1 MEQQDQRNLLLAL
14 ALCFGLFMIYN
25 IFVLEPQQ
33 KAAQAARQQAT
44 ANAVEQAASPTPT
57 IRPRDEI
64 VTAGLSSGQR
74 VAVDAP
80 SIEGSISLLG
90 ARIDDVSLKNFYETI
105 GDKERR
111 NPVGEIKLL
120 APAETERAFYATVA
134 WTTPTSTTDGVL
146 WTQTSTGALTS
157 DNPLKLSYTA
167 ASVRID
173 RTISV
178 DGDYMFT
185 IADVVA
191 NTGAAPITLTQKAQL
206 RQRQTPDLVTT
217 AVQEQGAHRG
227 ALGVYGTDKN
237 QMVNYHD
244 LTQGKAVSRSVT
256 GGWNSLTTK
265 YWMAAAIPEQG
276 EAVTMVARSE
286 ALNGEVTY
294 SAGYDL
300 SPYEI
305 APGQSITKTARIF
318 AGAKRVSVLDRYE
331 NKEGIPAFTDAVDW
345 SFLFFITKPFFF
357 LLMMLQSWVGFF
369 GFAILLLTVVVK
381 TVFFPLQFNMYKSM
395 SKMRLLQPE
404 MKSLQER
411 FAGDAQRMRAEQA
424 KLFQREKVNPVAGC
438 LPLIPTM
445 FVFYALFHVLNVTIE
460 MRHTPFVGWIRDMSA
475 ADPTSIFN
483 LFGLIPWEPRSVP
496 LIGGLLG
503 IGVWPILYG
512 LTMVGLQSL
521 SAPPTDPMQK
531 AIMKWIPLLFTV
543 LFAGFA
549 AGLVIYYVWSNLI
562 SILQQ
567 YIIMRRTGVETE
579 FDKWIKKRFGKDKP
593 PSDSGKSKRAPA
605 S

>member
-14 ALCFGLFMIYN
+14 ALCFGLFMVYN

-33 KAAQAARQQAT
+33 KAAQAARQQAA
-44 ANAVEQAASPTPT
+44 ANAIEQAASPTPT
-57 IRPRDEI
+57 IRPREEI
-64 VTAGLSSGQR
+64 VTAELSSALR
-74 VAVDAP
+74 VPVDAP
-80 SIEGSISLLG
+80 SIEGSISLMG
-90 ARIDDVSLKNFYETI
+90 SRIDDVSLKNFYETI
-105 GDKERR
+105 DDKEKK
-111 NPVGEIKLL
+111 NPAGEIKLL
-120 APAETERAFYATVA
+120 APAGTERAFYATIA
-134 WTTPTSTTDGVL
+134 WTTPTSTTDGVV
-146 WTQTSTGALTS
+146 WTQTSTGALTI

-173 RTISV
+173 RTITV
-178 DGDYMFT
+178 DADYMFT
-185 IADVVA
+185 VADIVA
-191 NTGAAPITLTQKAQL
+191 NTGAAPITLTQKAQIF
-206 RQRQTPDLVTT
+206 QRQTPDLVNTPHSET
-217 AVQEQGAHRG
+217 GAHRG

-237 QMVNYHD
+237 QMKNYHD
-244 LTQGKAVSRSVT
+244 LTQGQAVSRSVT

-265 YWMAAAIPEQG
+265 YWMAAVVPEQT
-276 EAVTMVARSE
+276 EAVTMVAKSE

-300 SPYEI
+300 TPYAI
-305 APGQSITKTARIF
+305 APGQSITKTSRIF

-331 NKEGIPAFTDAVDW
+331 NKEGVPAFTDAVDW
-345 SFLFFITKPFFF
+345 SWLFFITKPFFF
-357 LLMMLQSWVGFF
+357 LLMLLQSWVGYFAL
-369 GFAILLLTVVVK
+369 AILLLTVVVK
-381 TVFFPLQFNMYKSM
+381 TVFFPLQYNMYKSM

-404 MKSLQER
+404 MKSIQER
-411 FAGDAQRMRAEQA
+411 FAADPQRMRQEQA

-483 LFGLIPWEPRSVP
+483 LFGLIPWEPRSIP
-496 LIGGLLG
+496 FIGGLLG

-512 LTMVGLQSL
+512 FTMVALQSL
-521 SAPPTDPMQK
+521 SAPPQDPMQR
-531 AIMKWIPLLFTV
+531 AIMRWIPLVFTV

-549 AGLVIYYVWSNLI
+549 AGLVIYYVWSNII
-562 SILQQ
+562 SIIQQ

-579 FDKWIKKRFGKDKP
+579 FDKFIKKRFGGEKKP
-593 PSDSGKSKRAPA
+593 A
-605 S
+605 

>member
-25 IFVLEPQQ
+25 IFVLDPQQ
-33 KAAQAARQQAT
+33 RAAQAARQQAT

-57 IRPRDEI
+57 IRPREEI
-64 VTAGLSSGQR
+64 VTAGLASGQR
-74 VAVDAP
+74 VVVDAP
-80 SIEGSISLLG
+80 SVEGSISLLG
-90 ARIDDVSLKNFYETI
+90 SRIDDVSLKNFYETI
-105 GDKERR
+105 DDKEAK

-120 APAETERAFYATVA
+120 APAEAERAFYATVEWRA
-134 WTTPTSTTDGVL
+134 GASSTDNVV
-146 WTQTSTGALTS
+146 WAQTSSGPLTQE
-157 DNPLKLSYTA
+157 NPLTLVYNATA
-167 ASVRID
+167 LQIE
-173 RTISV
+173 RTISI
-178 DGDYMFT
+178 DQDYMFT
-185 IADVVA
+185 VSDRVTNVSSQPVPVVY
-191 NTGAAPITLTQKAQL
+191 AAVL
-206 RQRQTPDLVTT
+206 RQRALQEHTTTPLS
-217 AVQEQGAHRG
+217 EQGAFRG
-227 ALGVYGTDKN
+227 VIGVYGPDKN
-237 QMVNYHD
+237 QQVNYHD
-244 LTQGKAVSRSVT
+244 LQQGKTVPVGRKVT

-265 YWMAAAIPEQG
+265 YWMAAVVPDQTKT
-276 EAVTMVARSE
+276 VTMYGKADDQGGLLSW
-286 ALNGEVTY
+286 N
-294 SAGYDL
+294 AGYELATID
-300 SPYEI
+300 I
-305 APGQSITKTARIF
+305 APGQSISQSSRIF
-318 AGAKRVSVLDRYE
+318 TGAKRLSVLERYE
-331 NKEGIPAFTDAVDW
+331 NKEGVPSFTDAIDW
-345 SFLFFITKPFFF
+345 SFMFFITKPFFYF
-357 LLMMLQSWVGFF
+357 LMLLQGWVGYF
-369 GFAILLLTVVVK
+369 GVAILVLTVVVK
-381 TVFFPLQFNMYKSM
+381 TLFFPLQYNMYKSM

-404 MKSLQER
+404 MKSIQER
-411 FAGDAQRMRAEQA
+411 FAADPQRMRTEQA
-424 KLFQREKVNPVAGC
+424 NLFKREKVNPVAGC

-512 LTMVGLQSL
+512 ITMVGLQGL
-521 SAPPTDPMQK
+521 SAPPADPMQK

-579 FDKWIKKRFGKDKP
+579 FDKWMKKRFSGAKKP
-593 PSDSGKSKRAPA
+593 A
-605 S
+605 

>member
-14 ALCFGLFMIYN
+14 ALCFGLFMVYN
-25 IFVLEPQQ
+25 IFVLEPQE
-33 KAAQAARQQAT
+33 KARRAAEQQAAS
-44 ANAVEQAASPTPT
+44 NAVEQAASPTPT
-57 IRPRDEI
+57 IRPREEI
-64 VTAGLSSGQR
+64 VTTELSSGQR

-80 SIEGSISLLG
+80 SIEGSISLMG
-90 ARIDDVSLKNFYETI
+90 ARIDDVSLRNFYETI
-105 GDKERR
+105 DDKEKQ
-111 NPVGEIKLL
+111 NPAGEIKLL
-120 APAETERAFYATVA
+120 APGGTERAFYATVA

-146 WTQTSTGALTS
+146 WTQTSTGALTTQ
-157 DNPLKLSYTA
+157 NPLKLAYTA

-173 RTISV
+173 RTITV
-178 DGDYMFT
+178 DSDYMFT
-185 IADVVA
+185 VADVVT
-191 NTGAAPITLTQKAQL
+191 NTGTAPITLTQRTQV

-217 AVQEQGAHRG
+217 PHSETGAHRG

-244 LTQGKAVSRSVT
+244 LTQGKAVSRAVA

-265 YWMAAAIPEQG
+265 YWMAAVVPEQT
-276 EAVTMVARSE
+276 ETVTMVAKSE
-286 ALNGEVTY
+286 ALNGEITY

-305 APGQSITKTARIF
+305 APGQSISKTARVF

-331 NKEGIPAFTDAVDW
+331 NKEGVPAFTDAVDW
-345 SFLFFITKPFFF
+345 SWLFFITKPFFF
-357 LLMMLQSWVGFF
+357 LLMLLQSWVGHFAL
-369 GFAILLLTVVVK
+369 AILALTVVVK

-404 MKSLQER
+404 MKSIQER
-411 FAGDAQRMRAEQA
+411 FAADPQRMRQEQA

-496 LIGGLLG
+496 FIGGLLG

-512 LTMVGLQSL
+512 FTMVALQGL
-521 SAPPTDPMQK
+521 SAPPQDPMQR
-531 AIMKWIPLLFTV
+531 AIMRYIPLVFTV

-549 AGLVIYYVWSNLI
+549 AGLVIYYVWSNII
-562 SILQQ
+562 SIIQQ

-579 FDKWIKKRFGKDKP
+579 FDKFVKKRFGGAKKP
-593 PSDSGKSKRAPA
+593 A
-605 S
+605 

>member
-14 ALCFGLFMIYN
+14 ALCFGLFMVYN

-33 KAAQAARQQAT
+33 KAAQAARQQAA
-44 ANAVEQAASPTPT
+44 ANAIEQAASPTPT
-57 IRPRDEI
+57 IRPREEI
-64 VTAGLSSGQR
+64 VTAELASAQR
-74 VAVDAP
+74 VPVDAP
-80 SIEGSISLLG
+80 SIEGSISLMG
-90 ARIDDVSLKNFYETI
+90 SRIDDVSLKNFYETI
-105 GDKERR
+105 DDKEKK
-111 NPVGEIKLL
+111 NPAGEIKLL
-120 APAETERAFYATVA
+120 APAGTERAFYATIA
-134 WTTPTSTTDGVL
+134 WTTPTSTTDGVV
-146 WTQTSTGALTS
+146 WTQTSTGALTI

-173 RTISV
+173 RTITV
-178 DGDYMFT
+178 DADYMFT
-185 IADVVA
+185 VADIVA
-191 NTGAAPITLTQKAQL
+191 NTGAAPITLTQKAQIF
-206 RQRQTPDLVTT
+206 QRQTPDLVTT
-217 AVQEQGAHRG
+217 PHSETGAHRG

-237 QMVNYHD
+237 QMKNYHD
-244 LTQGKAVSRSVT
+244 LTQGQAVSRSVT

-265 YWMAAAIPEQG
+265 YWMAAVVPEQT
-276 EAVTMVARSE
+276 EAVTMVAKSE

-300 SPYEI
+300 TPYAI
-305 APGQSITKTARIF
+305 APGQSITKTSRIF

-331 NKEGIPAFTDAVDW
+331 NKEGVPAFTDAVDW
-345 SFLFFITKPFFF
+345 SWLFFITKPFFF
-357 LLMMLQSWVGFF
+357 LLMLLQSWVGYFAV
-369 GFAILLLTVVVK
+369 AILLLTVVVK
-381 TVFFPLQFNMYKSM
+381 TVFFPLQYNMYKSM

-404 MKSLQER
+404 MKSIQER
-411 FAGDAQRMRAEQA
+411 FAADPQRMRQEQA

-483 LFGLIPWEPRSVP
+483 LFGLIPWEPRSIP
-496 LIGGLLG
+496 FIGGLLG

-512 LTMVGLQSL
+512 FTMVALQSL
-521 SAPPTDPMQK
+521 SAPPQDPMQR
-531 AIMKWIPLLFTV
+531 AIMRWIPLVFTV

-549 AGLVIYYVWSNLI
+549 AGLVIYYVWSNII
-562 SILQQ
+562 SIIQQ

-579 FDKWIKKRFGKDKP
+579 FDKFIKKRFGGEKKP
-593 PSDSGKSKRAPA
+593 A
-605 S
+605 

>member
-25 IFVLEPQQ
+25 IFVLDPQQ
-33 KAAQAARQQAT
+33 RAAQAARQQAT

-57 IRPRDEI
+57 IRPREEI
-64 VTAGLSSGQR
+64 VTAGLASGQR
-74 VAVDAP
+74 VVVDAP
-80 SIEGSISLLG
+80 SVEGSISLLG
-90 ARIDDVSLKNFYETI
+90 SRIDDVSLKNFYETI
-105 GDKERR
+105 GDKEAK

-120 APAETERAFYATVA
+120 APAEAERAFYATVA
-134 WTTPTSTTDGVL
+134 WTTPSTTTDDVL
-146 WTQTSTGALTS
+146 WTQTSAGTLTV
-157 DNPLKLSYTA
+157 DNPLKLSYIA
-167 ASVRID
+167 AAVRID
-173 RTISV
+173 RTITV
-178 DGDYMFT
+178 DADYMFT
-185 IADVVA
+185 VTDSVA
-191 NTGAAPITLTQKAQL
+191 NTGAAAITLTQKTQL

-217 AVQEQGAHRG
+217 PHQEQGAHRG

-237 QMVNYHD
+237 QMKNYHD
-244 LTQGKAVSRSVT
+244 LTQGQAVSRAVT

-265 YWMAAAIPEQG
+265 YWMAAAVPEQG
-276 EAVTMVARSE
+276 ETVTMVARSE
-286 ALNGEVTY
+286 ALNGTVTY

-305 APGQSITKTARIF
+305 QPGQSITKTARIF
-318 AGAKRVSVLDRYE
+318 AGAKRLSVLERYE
-331 NKEGIPAFTDAVDW
+331 NKEGVPSFTDAIDW
-345 SFLFFITKPFFF
+345 SFMFFITKPFFYF
-357 LLMMLQSWVGFF
+357 LMLLQGWVGYF
-369 GFAILLLTVVVK
+369 GVAILVLTVVVK
-381 TVFFPLQFNMYKSM
+381 TLFFPLQYNMYKSM

-404 MKSLQER
+404 MKSIQER
-411 FAGDAQRMRAEQA
+411 FAADPQRMRTEQA
-424 KLFQREKVNPVAGC
+424 NLFKREKVNPVAGC

-512 LTMVGLQSL
+512 ITMVGLQGL
-521 SAPPTDPMQK
+521 SAPPADPMQK

-579 FDKWIKKRFGKDKP
+579 FDKWMKKRFSGAKKP
-593 PSDSGKSKRAPA
+593 A
-605 S
+605 